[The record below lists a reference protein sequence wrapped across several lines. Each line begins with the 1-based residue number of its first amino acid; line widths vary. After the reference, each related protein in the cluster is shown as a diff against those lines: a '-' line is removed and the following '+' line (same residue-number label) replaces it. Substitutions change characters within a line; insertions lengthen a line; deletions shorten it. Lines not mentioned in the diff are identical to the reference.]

1 MPRESPSRRSMI
13 SQPLSRARILA
24 AAVRLGDRAGV
35 EAITMRALGQE
46 LGVEAMSLYHHLPNK
61 AAVLEG
67 IVGVLYAELSV
78 PRADALPWPEWTR
91 TVCRSYRAL
100 AHRHPALFHLVVGSP
115 LSAPEAAPTLG
126 AGLEVFRRAG
136 FSDRDAVFACLVA
149 ATFVEGFVLNEL
161 GQAGRPLTGSPI
173 ELDPRKAEAAFSFGV
188 DAVVAGLRA
197 KLTPHQTEG

>member
-1 MPRESPSRRSMI
+1 MASVRRS
-13 SQPLSRARILA
+13 PLSRARILD

-35 EAITMRALGQE
+35 GAVTMRALGEE
-46 LGVEAMSLYHHLPNK
+46 LGVEAMSLYHYFPSK

-78 PRADALPWPEWTR
+78 PPPEALPWEEWTR

-115 LSAPEAAPTLG
+115 LSAPEAAPTLE
-126 AGLEVFRRAG
+126 AGVEVFRRAG
-136 FSDRDAVFACLVA
+136 FQDRDAVFACLVA

-161 GQAGRPLTGSPI
+161 GQAGRSPTGSPI
-173 ELDPRKAEAAFSFGV
+173 ELDPRAAEAAFSFGV
-188 DAVVAGLRA
+188 EAVVAGLGA
-197 KLTPHQTEG
+197 KLT